1 VRSELLFTILWRLQA
16 AQVPMAAVFSA
27 ASVPGAMGPS
37 LAPAAPTASA
47 PSPLTGAAAD
57 CCR

>member
-1 VRSELLFTILWRLQA
+1 MRSELLFTILWRLQA
-16 AQVPMAAVFSA
+16 AQVPMAVFSA